1 MPSRRIKLLFYS
13 GLCSYFLMKDQTL
26 IFAYMKK
33 SFEMSLFRKMLGTLR
48 GSIQDVVKE
57 PCICYYLT
65 YDNI

>member
-1 MPSRRIKLLFYS
+1 
-13 GLCSYFLMKDQTL
+13 MKDQTL